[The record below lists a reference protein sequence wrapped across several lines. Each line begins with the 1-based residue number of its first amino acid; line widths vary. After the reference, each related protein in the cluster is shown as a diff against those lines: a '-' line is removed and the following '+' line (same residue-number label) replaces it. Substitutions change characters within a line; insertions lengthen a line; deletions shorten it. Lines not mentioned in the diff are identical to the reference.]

1 MAAGYA
7 GRASLQWSDPL
18 LKRLAVLFLLL
29 APPPALA
36 DPAVWVAHG
45 PKATVYMLGSVH
57 MLRPGTAWESAAVRR
72 AYAEAQECW
81 FEIVQPK
88 DPAALQ
94 GLMMSTGLDP
104 AHKLSDLL
112 PPSRRAQF
120 EAAADRTGLGPAVQM
135 MRPWLTSMILVL
147 QPLQQAGYD
156 PALGVDTVLQT
167 RAKADGKR
175 VAGVETVEAQ
185 MEMLSGMPQSLALQM
200 LTTTLDDVAQGPA
213 YLDGV
218 VQSWASG
225 DTEGMAR
232 AVTGR
237 VCREAPELYRR
248 IFAKRNE
255 TFATAVEGFLRG
267 DKTVLLVVGA
277 GHLAGPD
284 NVRDVLAQRGVKV
297 ERMAN

>member
-1 MAAGYA
+1 M
-7 GRASLQWSDPL
+7 
-18 LKRLAVLFLLL
+18 LKRLVVLVLLLL
-29 APPPALA
+29 APPAWA

-57 MLRPGTAWESAAVRR
+57 MLRPGTAWKSAAVRR

-81 FEIVQPK
+81 FEVVQPE

-94 GLMMSTGLDP
+94 SLMMSTGLDP

-120 EAAADRTGLGPAVQM
+120 EAAAEGTGLGPAIQM
-135 MRPWLTSMILVL
+135 MRPWLASMILVL

-156 PALGVDTVLQT
+156 PALGVDTVLQA
-167 RAKADGKR
+167 RAKTDGKR
-175 VAGVETVEAQ
+175 VAGVETVESQ
-185 MEMLSGMPQSLALQM
+185 MEMLSGMPQIMALQM

-237 VCREAPELYRR
+237 VRRDAPELYRR
-248 IFAKRNE
+248 IFTKRNE
-255 TFATAVEGFLRG
+255 TFAAAVEGLLRG

-284 NVRDVLAQRGVKV
+284 NVRDVLAKHGVKV
-297 ERMAN
+297 DRVGD